1 MTGFKVCFGRVPYA
15 RAVGDP
21 NRCHRAFPIALLALA
36 ALVAAAPGA
45 HARGRIYTY
54 VDAAGVPHFSDIPPN
69 GRPYSISIVQLHL
82 TGRTESGAAYDP
94 ALLARASRY
103 DPLIDRAAAQAAVE
117 PALLRAMIV
126 VESGFNASAVSSKG
140 AIGLMQLMPQTA
152 RRYGVTNPF
161 DPGQNVRAGAL
172 YLRDLLHRFGNHLRL
187 ALAAYNAGGDAVE
200 RSGWRIP
207 PFQETEAYVPKVLR
221 IYRILSRM
229 RAT

>member
-1 MTGFKVCFGRVPYA
+1 MI
-15 RAVGDP
+15 RAVP
-21 NRCHRAFPIALLALA
+21 TALLAL
-36 ALVAAAPGA
+36 LVLLAAAPGA
-45 HARGRIYTY
+45 RASGHIYTF
-54 VDAAGVPHFSDIPPN
+54 VDAAGVRHFTDIPPD

-103 DPLIDRAAAQAAVE
+103 DPVIDRAAAQAAVE

-126 VESGFNASAVSSKG
+126 VESGFNASAVSAKG
-140 AIGLMQLMPQTA
+140 AMGLMQLMPQTA

-161 DPGQNVRAGAL
+161 DPGQNVHAGAL

-187 ALAAYNAGGDAVE
+187 ALAAYNAGEDAVE

>member
-1 MTGFKVCFGRVPYA
+1 MN
-15 RAVGDP
+15 RASSIP
-21 NRCHRAFPIALLALA
+21 ALALL

-45 HARGRIYTY
+45 LARGHIYTF
-54 VDAAGVPHFSDIPPN
+54 VDAAGVRHFTDIPPN
-69 GRPYSISIVQLHL
+69 GTRYSISIIQLHL

-103 DPLIDRAAAQAAVE
+103 DPLIDRAAAQAAVA

-126 VESGFNASAVSSKG
+126 VESGFNASAVSRAG

-152 RRYGVTNPF
+152 RRYGVTNAF
-161 DPGQNVRAGAL
+161 DPRQNVHAGAL
-172 YLRDLLHRFGNHLRL
+172 YLRDLLHRFGNNLPL
-187 ALAAYNAGGDAVE
+187 ALAAYNAGEDAVE

-221 IYRILSRM
+221 VYRILSRL
-229 RAT
+229 RTT